1 MCIKRGNT
9 KVVLILFSILLAV
22 SITSSVAENQSQ
34 SPRIYVVNYPL
45 QYFAERIG
53 GDKLEVIFPA
63 PSHVDPAYWTPSREI
78 IKQYQNADLIL
89 LNGAD
94 YAKWVNKVTLPKS
107 KLVNTSQSFKAK
119 YITLKDILTH
129 THGPTGD
136 HAHKGVAFTTWLD
149 PIFAIEQADSIK
161 EAFIKIMP
169 ESKDSFI
176 ENYDLLKND
185 LEHLNGKLQQT
196 VSNNP
201 DIPILASHPIYQYL
215 ARQYNLN
222 LKSVYWEPD
231 QMPDKD
237 QLRDLE
243 IVLENH
249 GAKWMIWEAQPSQEN
264 IDLLENMG
272 IGSAVYDPVA
282 NISGNKNF
290 MLIMNQN
297 VKNLREVYK

>member
-1 MCIKRGNT
+1 M
-9 KVVLILFSILLAV
+9 
-22 SITSSVAENQSQ
+22 
-34 SPRIYVVNYPL
+34 
-45 QYFAERIG
+45 
-53 GDKLEVIFPA
+53 
-63 PSHVDPAYWTPSREI
+63 
-78 IKQYQNADLIL
+78 
-89 LNGAD
+89 
-94 YAKWVNKVTLPKS
+94 
-107 KLVNTSQSFKAK
+107 
-119 YITLKDILTH
+119 
-129 THGPTGD
+129 
-136 HAHKGVAFTTWLD
+136 
-149 PIFAIEQADSIK
+149 
-161 EAFIKIMP
+161 
-169 ESKDSFI
+169 
-176 ENYDLLKND
+176 
-185 LEHLNGKLQQT
+185 
-196 VSNNP
+196 SNNP

-222 LKSVYWEPD
+222 LKSVHWEPD